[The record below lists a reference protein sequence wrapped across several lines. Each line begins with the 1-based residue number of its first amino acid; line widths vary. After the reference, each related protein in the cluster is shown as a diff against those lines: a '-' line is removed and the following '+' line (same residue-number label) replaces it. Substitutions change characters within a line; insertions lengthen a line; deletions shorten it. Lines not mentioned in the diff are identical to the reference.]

1 MVLNNTLLK
10 DQWVTEEIKEEIN
23 ENEYTTYQ
31 NLWNTAKAVLRG
43 KFMVICAYI
52 INTETSQINNLM
64 MHLKLL
70 DKQEQTNSKT
80 NRLREIIKNNEIET
94 KKVYKISRKEK
105 VCFFEEINKI
115 DKPLANMK
123 IRGGKRPKLIKS
135 KMKKRT

>member
-105 VCFFEEINKI
+105 VCF
-115 DKPLANMK
+115 L
-123 IRGGKRPKLIKS
+123 KRLT
-135 KMKKRT
+135 R